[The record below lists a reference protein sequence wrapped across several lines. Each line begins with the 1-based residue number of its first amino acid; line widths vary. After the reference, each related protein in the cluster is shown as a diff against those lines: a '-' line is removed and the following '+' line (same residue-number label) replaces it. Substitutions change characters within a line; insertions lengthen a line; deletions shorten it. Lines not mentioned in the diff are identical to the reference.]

1 MTVRT
6 RKMDIDDMGHNLRM
20 AVLAAFCTVL
30 LAGVAAADG
39 ALPLFDAHIHYNRVD
54 WQQFPPSTV
63 LTLWRQ
69 AGVSGALVSSTPDDG
84 TLKLYQV
91 APERVIPFL
100 RPYRSPADRRNWF
113 ANPEVVAYVAQ
124 RLQRGFYRGIGEFHL
139 SDGQFGTAQIKQ
151 LVELAAE
158 RDIVLHA
165 HCDAATVRGLYA
177 LNPKAKILWAHAGM
191 DTSAQTIT
199 AMLERFPTLMAELS
213 VRQRDIAPEGLLNP
227 QWRALFLR
235 YPERFM
241 VGIDTSRASRW
252 QSYVQLAQGHRRW
265 LQQLPGNIAEKIAHS
280 NAERYF
286 ATGAIGK

>member
-1 MTVRT
+1 MN
-6 RKMDIDDMGHNLRM
+6 IGAMGRRLQI
-20 AVLAAFCTVL
+20 ATFAALCAAFFPT
-30 LAGVAAADG
+30 VAAVHDD
-39 ALPLFDAHIHYNRVD
+39 LPLFDAHIHYNQVD
-54 WQQFPPSTV
+54 WQQFPPSAV
-63 LTLWRQ
+63 LALWRQ
-69 AGVSGALVSSTPDDG
+69 VGVTGALVSSTPDDG
-84 TLKLYQV
+84 TVKLYEV
-91 APERVIPFL
+91 AAKRVIPFL
-100 RPYRSPADRRNWF
+100 RPYRSPADRSNWF
-113 ANPEVVAYVAQ
+113 AEPEIVAYVAQ

-139 SDGQFGTAQIKQ
+139 SDGQFRTAQIKQ

-191 DTSAQTIT
+191 DTSVPTIAT
-199 AMLERFPTLMAELS
+199 TLERFPTLMAELS
-213 VRQRDIAPEGLLNP
+213 VRQHDIAPGGRLDP

-252 QSYVQLAQGHRRW
+252 QSYLELAQKHRQW
-265 LQQLPGNIAEKIAHS
+265 LRQLPRDVAEKIAYG

-286 ATGAIGK
+286 SIRQVGR

>member
-1 MTVRT
+1 
-6 RKMDIDDMGHNLRM
+6 MGYGLRM
-20 AVLAAFCTVL
+20 VVLAAFCTAF
-30 LAGVAAADG
+30 LAGVAAADDE
-39 ALPLFDAHIHYNRVD
+39 LPLFDAHVHYNRVD

-63 LTLWRQ
+63 LRLWRQ

-84 TLKLYQV
+84 TLKLYQE

-100 RPYRSPADRRNWF
+100 RPYRSPADRSNWF
-113 ANPEVVAYVAQ
+113 ADPEVAAYIVQ
-124 RLQRGFYRGIGEFHL
+124 RLKRGVYLGIGEFHL
-139 SDGQFGTAQIKQ
+139 SDGQFRTAQIKQ

-191 DTSAQTIT
+191 DTSVQTIAT
-199 AMLERFPTLMAELS
+199 TLERFPTLLAELS
-213 VRQRDIAPEGLLNP
+213 VRQRDIAPDGRLDP

-252 QSYVQLAQGHRRW
+252 QSYVYLAQEHRRW
-265 LQQLPGNIAEKIAHS
+265 LQQLPRDVAEKIAYG
-280 NAERYF
+280 NAARYF
-286 ATGAIGK
+286 GIGQVGK